1 MGSRHFSLIFAAPA
15 LLACLAAAPVTA
27 AQFPGDDV
35 LSITNMPWKAVT
47 RDLIKTRLDL
57 LFSHLN
63 VKKEKLARFE
73 YARTAQLA
81 EASEFV
87 NIGEI
92 TNTILVARKGAEIAH
107 ARNTIVIS
115 QGPVKIAFASGV
127 LVIAAGSINISH
139 ENDEAWGKTLPAD
152 GFYLTKRDVHISFAQ
167 SAIIYAVQGAD
178 ISHGGPLTVYNTN
191 IKHDVATIN
200 RVRSNYIFRNE
211 PTR

>member
-1 MGSRHFSLIFAAPA
+1 MFTALALLVCIAAAPA
-15 LLACLAAAPVTA
+15 KA

-35 LSITNMPWKAVT
+35 LSITNMPWKSVT
-47 RDLIKTRLDL
+47 RDVIKTRLDR
-57 LFSHLN
+57 LFSHLT
-63 VKKEKLARFE
+63 VQKEKLVRFE

-115 QGPVKIAFASGV
+115 QGPVKVAFASGV

-139 ENDEAWGKTLPAD
+139 ESDEAWGKTLPAN
-152 GFYLTKRDVHISFAQ
+152 GFYVTKGNVHISFAQ

-191 IKHDVATIN
+191 IKHHLVTIN
-200 RVRSNYIFRNE
+200 RERRNHIFRNE
-211 PTR
+211 PSR